1 MYIIAEHV
9 VEGHWENHYDIDPSE
24 TGLHPVYSVHRSI
37 EGRNVLPFYTVEQF
51 NEAMEDCALLNKAY
65 PHKGYGVVRSL

>member
-24 TGLHPVYSVHRSI
+24 SGLHPVYSVHRSI
-37 EGRNVLPFYTVEQF
+37 EVETFYPSIPLSNLTKQWKIVL
-51 NEAMEDCALLNKAY
+51 
-65 PHKGYGVVRSL
+65 S